1 MLNQPSPAALDS
13 RSAFIVHVLSSIY
26 VWVGIKCDTVMEKDV
41 RAATFQ
47 VVRYEKVKGQIKV
60 VREGLEQPEFWDA
73 FSSAP
78 INSDSKMKP
87 GKEQIDSPSRTG
99 VGSRR
104 VESYDSDF
112 ELVQKAVAGG
122 VVPAFSS
129 SGTGKAPMEESMNHA
144 PMISSASARDGDW

>member
-1 MLNQPSPAALDS
+1 
-13 RSAFIVHVLSSIY
+13 
-26 VWVGIKCDTVMEKDV
+26 MEKDV
-41 RAATFQ
+41 RAVAFQ
-47 VVRYEKVKGQIKV
+47 VVRYEKVQRQIKV
-60 VREGLEQPEFWDA
+60 VREGLEQPKFWAA

-87 GKEQIDSPSRTG
+87 GKEQIDSPSTTG

-112 ELVQKAVAGG
+112 ELVQKAIAGG

-144 PMISSASARDGDW
+144 PMISSASARDGGW

>member
-1 MLNQPSPAALDS
+1 
-13 RSAFIVHVLSSIY
+13 
-26 VWVGIKCDTVMEKDV
+26 MEKDV
-41 RAATFQ
+41 RATTFQ
-47 VVRYEKVKGQIKV
+47 VVRYEKVQGQIKV

-99 VGSRR
+99 VGSQR

-112 ELVQKAVAGG
+112 ELVQKAIAGG
-122 VVPAFSS
+122 VVPTFSS
-129 SGTGKAPMEESMNHA
+129 SGIGKAPMEESMNHA
-144 PMISSASARDGDW
+144 PMVSSASARDGDWLSCHNSSKA